1 MSPIECAATEPVT
14 QTKCNQTLRPSP
26 CPSVAGIEHE
36 LKDLAVADDGNI
48 AKYPPSL
55 DTDSTLSAHTAFNH
69 ELMAKTLESISF
81 ILDET
86 LDPVHTQG
94 LTQLALQAHDLKTKD
109 LGYARD
115 LASWCRDGNILDRS
129 DRDAELT
136 DSMLVTKRSK
146 SRATEYTTSSFDMLS
161 DFGAAAD
168 TDYAVNGAGAAFHEI
183 PTPQMEDEPIL
194 STHGM
199 I

>member
-1 MSPIECAATEPVT
+1 MSPIERAATEPVA
-14 QTKCNQTLRPSP
+14 QTKCNPTPRPSP
-26 CPSVAGIEHE
+26 SPSLAGIEYE
-36 LKDLAVADDGNI
+36 PKDLAVADDGNV

-55 DTDSTLSAHTAFNH
+55 DTDSTLSAHTAINQ
-69 ELMAKTLESISF
+69 ELMTKIESISW
-81 ILDET
+81 ILEDT
-86 LDPVHTQG
+86 FNPAQTQG
-94 LTQLALQAHDLKTKD
+94 LTHLALQAHDLNTKD